1 MKAISSL
8 YVKFREKISALFAR
22 RLQSIKGTSFLH
34 LPHSKLR
41 VKPLNFGGGGRA
53 GGGGAAFRTTTTTSY
68 IRQVCYL
75 AFPRVVTQCS
85 WLRED
90 LSGVALS
97 DDRKNGCVAD

>member
-41 VKPLNFGGGGRA
+41 VKPLDFGGGGGGW
-53 GGGGAAFRTTTTTSY
+53 GGGSAFRTRTATSLLPSLSSC
-68 IRQVCYL
+68 RNPAPL
-75 AFPRVVTQCS
+75 AQGGFAR
-85 WLRED
+85 
-90 LSGVALS
+90 SGRLTL
-97 DDRKNGCVAD
+97 DHGGNN

>member
-41 VKPLNFGGGGRA
+41 VKPLDFGGGGGR
-53 GGGGAAFRTTTTTSY
+53 GGGSAFRTRTATSLLSSLSSC
-68 IRQVCYL
+68 RNPAPL
-75 AFPRVVTQCS
+75 AQGGFAR
-85 WLRED
+85 
-90 LSGVALS
+90 SGRLTL
-97 DDRKNGCVAD
+97 DHGGNN

>member
-41 VKPLNFGGGGRA
+41 VKPLNFGGGGLISGELISRRLTTGCVFWFKGRWPIT
-53 GGGGAAFRTTTTTSY
+53 GGGGGGGERGRFCISY
-68 IRQVCYL
+68 
-75 AFPRVVTQCS
+75 
-85 WLRED
+85 
-90 LSGVALS
+90 
-97 DDRKNGCVAD
+97 KNGNKSAT

>member
-41 VKPLNFGGGGRA
+41 VKPLDFGGGGR
-53 GGGGAAFRTTTTTSY
+53 GGGSAFRTSLLPSLSSC
-68 IRQVCYL
+68 RNPAPL
-75 AFPRVVTQCS
+75 AQGGFAR
-85 WLRED
+85 
-90 LSGVALS
+90 SGRLTL
-97 DDRKNGCVAD
+97 DHGGNN

>member
-41 VKPLNFGGGGRA
+41 VKPINFGGGER
-53 GGGGAAFRTTTTTSY
+53 RRCCISY
-68 IRQVCYL
+68 NNGN
-75 AFPRVVTQCS
+75 VVH
-85 WLRED
+85 
-90 LSGVALS
+90 
-97 DDRKNGCVAD
+97 

>member
-41 VKPLNFGGGGRA
+41 VKPLDFGGGG
-53 GGGGAAFRTTTTTSY
+53 GGGGGVMHFV
-68 IRQVCYL
+68 QVCYL
-75 AFPRVVTQCS
+75 AFPRVVTQRP

-90 LSGVALS
+90 LPGVA
-97 DDRKNGCVAD
+97 D

>member
-41 VKPLNFGGGGRA
+41 VKPLNFGGGG
-53 GGGGAAFRTTTTTSY
+53 GGTTFRTTTATSY
-68 IRQVCYL
+68 IRQVGYL
-75 AFPRVVTQCS
+75 AFPRVVTQPS

-90 LSGVALS
+90 LPGGALR
-97 DDRKNGCVAD
+97 DDRKNGCAAD

>member
-41 VKPLNFGGGGRA
+41 VKPLDFGGGG
-53 GGGGAAFRTTTTTSY
+53 GGGGEVLHFVQERQ
-68 IRQVCYL
+68 QVCYL
-75 AFPRVVTQCS
+75 AFPRVVTRRP

-90 LSGVALS
+90 LPGVA
-97 DDRKNGCVAD
+97 D

>member
-41 VKPLNFGGGGRA
+41 AKPLDFGGGGGKGEVLHFVQERQ
-53 GGGGAAFRTTTTTSY
+53 
-68 IRQVCYL
+68 QVCYL
-75 AFPRVVTQCS
+75 AFPRVVTQRP
-85 WLRED
+85 WLREN
-90 LSGVALS
+90 LPGVV
-97 DDRKNGCVAD
+97 D

>member
-41 VKPLNFGGGGRA
+41 VKPLDFGRGGGR
-53 GGGGAAFRTTTTTSY
+53 GGGSAFRTSLLPSLSSC
-68 IRQVCYL
+68 RNPAPL
-75 AFPRVVTQCS
+75 AQGGFAR
-85 WLRED
+85 
-90 LSGVALS
+90 SGRLTL
-97 DDRKNGCVAD
+97 DHGGNN

>member
-22 RLQSIKGTSFLH
+22 RLQSIKATSFLH

-41 VKPLNFGGGGRA
+41 VKPLDFGGGG
-53 GGGGAAFRTTTTTSY
+53 GGEGGVLHFVQERQ
-68 IRQVCYL
+68 QVCYL
-75 AFPRVVTQCS
+75 AFPRVVTQRP

-90 LSGVALS
+90 LPGVA
-97 DDRKNGCVAD
+97 D

>member
-41 VKPLNFGGGGRA
+41 VKPLDFGGGGGR
-53 GGGGAAFRTTTTTSY
+53 GGGSAFRTGTATSLLPSLSSC
-68 IRQVCYL
+68 RNPAPL
-75 AFPRVVTQCS
+75 AQGGFAR
-85 WLRED
+85 
-90 LSGVALS
+90 SGRLTL
-97 DDRKNGCVAD
+97 DHGGNN

>member
-22 RLQSIKGTSFLH
+22 RLQSIKATSFLPSFLH

-41 VKPLNFGGGGRA
+41 VKPLDFGGGGGE
-53 GGGGAAFRTTTTTSY
+53 GGVLHFVQERQ
-68 IRQVCYL
+68 QVCYL
-75 AFPRVVTQCS
+75 AFPRVVTQRP

-90 LSGVALS
+90 LPGVA
-97 DDRKNGCVAD
+97 D

>member
-41 VKPLNFGGGGRA
+41 VKPFDFGGGG
-53 GGGGAAFRTTTTTSY
+53 GGGEGEVLHFVQERQ
-68 IRQVCYL
+68 QVCYL
-75 AFPRVVTQCS
+75 AFPRVVTQRP
-85 WLRED
+85 WFRED
-90 LSGVALS
+90 LPGVA
-97 DDRKNGCVAD
+97 D

>member
-41 VKPLNFGGGGRA
+41 VKPLDFGGGGRRE
-53 GGGGAAFRTTTTTSY
+53 GEVLHFVQERQ
-68 IRQVCYL
+68 QVCYL
-75 AFPRVVTQCS
+75 AFPRVVTQRP

-90 LSGVALS
+90 LPGVA
-97 DDRKNGCVAD
+97 D

>member
-41 VKPLNFGGGGRA
+41 VKPLDFGGGERGR
-53 GGGGAAFRTTTTTSY
+53 FCISY
-68 IRQVCYL
+68 
-75 AFPRVVTQCS
+75 
-85 WLRED
+85 
-90 LSGVALS
+90 
-97 DDRKNGCVAD
+97 KNGNKSAT

>member
-41 VKPLNFGGGGRA
+41 VKLLDFGGGGGR
-53 GGGGAAFRTTTTTSY
+53 GGGSAFRTRTATSLLPSLSSC
-68 IRQVCYL
+68 RNPAPL
-75 AFPRVVTQCS
+75 AQGGFAR
-85 WLRED
+85 
-90 LSGVALS
+90 SGRLTL
-97 DDRKNGCVAD
+97 DHGGNN

>member
-41 VKPLNFGGGGRA
+41 VKPLDFGRGGGG
-53 GGGGAAFRTTTTTSY
+53 GGGGGGEGEVLHFVQERQ
-68 IRQVCYL
+68 QVCYL
-75 AFPRVVTQCS
+75 AFPRVVTQRP

-90 LSGVALS
+90 LPGVA
-97 DDRKNGCVAD
+97 D

>member
-8 YVKFREKISALFAR
+8 YVKFREKISAIFAR

-41 VKPLNFGGGGRA
+41 VKPLDFGGGGGEGEVLHFVQERQ
-53 GGGGAAFRTTTTTSY
+53 
-68 IRQVCYL
+68 QVCYL
-75 AFPRVVTQCS
+75 AFPRVVTQRP

-90 LSGVALS
+90 LPGVA
-97 DDRKNGCVAD
+97 D

>member
-41 VKPLNFGGGGRA
+41 VKPLDFGGGR
-53 GGGGAAFRTTTTTSY
+53 GGGSAFRTRTATSLLPSLSSC
-68 IRQVCYL
+68 RNPAPL
-75 AFPRVVTQCS
+75 AQGGFAR
-85 WLRED
+85 
-90 LSGVALS
+90 SGRLTL
-97 DDRKNGCVAD
+97 DHGGNN

>member
-41 VKPLNFGGGGRA
+41 VKPLDFGGGGGGR
-53 GGGGAAFRTTTTTSY
+53 GGGSAFRTRTATSLLPSLSSC
-68 IRQVCYL
+68 RNPAPL
-75 AFPRVVTQCS
+75 AQGGFAR
-85 WLRED
+85 
-90 LSGVALS
+90 SGRLTL
-97 DDRKNGCVAD
+97 DHGGNN

>member
-41 VKPLNFGGGGRA
+41 VKLLEGGGGGGGGGR
-53 GGGGAAFRTTTTTSY
+53 GGGSAFRTRTATSLLPSLSSC
-68 IRQVCYL
+68 RNPAPL
-75 AFPRVVTQCS
+75 AQGGFAR
-85 WLRED
+85 
-90 LSGVALS
+90 SGRLTL
-97 DDRKNGCVAD
+97 DHGGNN

>member
-41 VKPLNFGGGGRA
+41 VKPLDFGGE
-53 GGGGAAFRTTTTTSY
+53 GGGEGEVLYFVQERQ
-68 IRQVCYL
+68 QVCYL
-75 AFPRVVTQCS
+75 AFPRVVTQRP

-90 LSGVALS
+90 LPGVA
-97 DDRKNGCVAD
+97 D

>member
-41 VKPLNFGGGGRA
+41 VKPLDFGGEGGGR
-53 GGGGAAFRTTTTTSY
+53 GGGSAFRTRTATS
-68 IRQVCYL
+68 L
-75 AFPRVVTQCS
+75 LPS
-85 WLRED
+85 
-90 LSGVALS
+90 LSSCRNPAPLVQGGFARSGRLTL
-97 DDRKNGCVAD
+97 DHGGNN

>member
-41 VKPLNFGGGGRA
+41 VKLLDFGGGGGR
-53 GGGGAAFRTTTTTSY
+53 GGGSAFRTRTATSLLPGLSSC
-68 IRQVCYL
+68 RNPAPL
-75 AFPRVVTQCS
+75 AQGGFAR
-85 WLRED
+85 
-90 LSGVALS
+90 SGRLTL
-97 DDRKNGCVAD
+97 DHGGNN